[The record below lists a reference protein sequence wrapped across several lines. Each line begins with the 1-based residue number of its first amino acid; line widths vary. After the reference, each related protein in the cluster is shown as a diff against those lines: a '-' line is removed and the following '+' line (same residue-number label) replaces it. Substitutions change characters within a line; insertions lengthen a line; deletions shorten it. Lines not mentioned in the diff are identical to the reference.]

1 MTVAQ
6 LKLTAI
12 RARLNGVWDH
22 PALVVF
28 GPLADTESDIRHIL
42 DTHVEPETAHNVD
55 LALEDA

>member
-6 LKLTAI
+6 LKLAAI

-28 GPLADTESDIRHIL
+28 DPLAGTESDIRHIL
-42 DTHVEPETAHNVD
+42 DAHVEPETAAAVD
-55 LALEDA
+55 AELEDA